1 MSISK
6 TGGFIVLNF
15 SKTIKHS
22 ETLGKIGTILKI
34 VQKGGFYKLYCMKI
48 ENYAKYVYK
57 RRLIQK
63 YS

>member
-22 ETLGKIGTILKI
+22 ETLGKI